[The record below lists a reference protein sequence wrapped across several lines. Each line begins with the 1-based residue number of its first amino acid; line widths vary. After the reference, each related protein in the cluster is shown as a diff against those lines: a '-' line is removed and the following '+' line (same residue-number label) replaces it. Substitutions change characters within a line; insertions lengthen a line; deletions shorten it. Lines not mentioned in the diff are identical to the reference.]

1 MDMKFQVGKSVAFG
15 LDVKQSVTFGFDLGG
30 SYVPPEPEPEI
41 PQEVYLYTDSAPA
54 VTIGEA
60 EDVKPWDFW
69 DIWSSNEE
77 DAKSTAT
84 INVTPS
90 MNCLLMVAVMH
101 RGTVTIAGDGWT
113 KVVTSQPALDNGA
126 GVQWITVWT
135 KNVPAGSYS
144 VTVNQSQSARMGLK
158 VIAFYSD
165 NVSVSIAEDHAI
177 AAFPYTPTAKTGK
190 RRLYLLSSV
199 WTTSG
204 STAIQATSYGN
215 LDLQLSYG
223 VRFTMCWDY
232 LPEIA
237 ITPTFTYVANYDTNS
252 ANSLVLDIDCPI

>member
-1 MDMKFQVGKSVAFG
+1 MDMQFQVG
-15 LDVKQSVTFGFDLGG
+15 QSVTFGFDLGG

-101 RGTVTIAGDGWT
+101 RETVTIAGDGWT
-113 KVVTSQPALDNGA
+113 KVVTSQPALDGGA
-126 GVQWITVWT
+126 QWITVWT

-144 VTVNQSQSARMGLK
+144 VTVNQSQSVRMGLK

-190 RRLYLLSSV
+190 RRLYLLSSF
-199 WTTSG
+199 WTSSE

-237 ITPTFTYVANYDTNS
+237 ITPTFTYVASYDTNS

>member
-1 MDMKFQVGKSVAFG
+1 MDMEFQVG
-15 LDVKQSVTFGFDLGG
+15 QSVTFGFDLGG

-237 ITPTFTYVANYDTNS
+237 ITPTFTYVSGYNTNS

>member
-1 MDMKFQVGKSVAFG
+1 MTMDMQFQVG
-15 LDVKQSVTFGFDLGG
+15 QSVTFGFDLGG

-177 AAFPYTPTAKTGK
+177 AAFPYTPTAKAGK

-237 ITPTFTYVANYDTNS
+237 IAPTFTYVSSYGTNS

>member
-1 MDMKFQVGKSVAFG
+1 MDMQFQVG
-15 LDVKQSVTFGFDLGG
+15 QSVTFGFDLGG

-84 INVTPS
+84 INVSPS

-237 ITPTFTYVANYDTNS
+237 ITPTFTYVSSYGTNS

>member
-1 MDMKFQVGKSVAFG
+1 MQFQVG
-15 LDVKQSVTFGFDLGG
+15 QSVTFGFDLGG

-41 PQEVYLYTDSAPA
+41 PQEPYLYTDSAPA

-101 RGTVTIAGDGWT
+101 RETVTIAGDGWT

-144 VTVNQSQSARMGLK
+144 VTVNQSQRVRMGLK

-177 AAFPYTPTAKTGK
+177 ATFPYTPTAKTRK

-199 WTTSG
+199 WTASG

-237 ITPTFTYVANYDTNS
+237 ITPTFTYVSSYGTNS

>member
-1 MDMKFQVGKSVAFG
+1 MDMQFQVG
-15 LDVKQSVTFGFDLGG
+15 QSVTFGFDLGG

-41 PQEVYLYTDSAPA
+41 PQEPYLYTDSAPA

-60 EDVKPWDFW
+60 EDVKPWNFW

-190 RRLYLLSSV
+190 RRLYLLSSF
-199 WTTSG
+199 WTSSE

-237 ITPTFTYVANYDTNS
+237 ITPTFTYVASYDTNS

>member
-1 MDMKFQVGKSVAFG
+1 MTMDMQFQVG
-15 LDVKQSVTFGFDLGG
+15 QSVTFGFDLGG
-30 SYVPPEPEPEI
+30 SYAPPEPEPEI

-113 KVVTSQPALDNGA
+113 KVVTSQPALDGGA
-126 GVQWITVWT
+126 QWITVWT

-199 WTTSG
+199 WTSSE

-237 ITPTFTYVANYDTNS
+237 ITPTFTYVSSYDTNS

>member
-1 MDMKFQVGKSVAFG
+1 MDMQFQVG
-15 LDVKQSVTFGFDLGG
+15 QSVTFGFDLGG

-101 RGTVTIAGDGWT
+101 RETVTIAGDGWT

-144 VTVNQSQSARMGLK
+144 VTVNQSQRVRMGLK

-177 AAFPYTPTAKTGK
+177 ATFPYTPTAKTRK

-199 WTTSG
+199 WTASG

-237 ITPTFTYVANYDTNS
+237 ITPTFTYVSSYGTNS

>member
-1 MDMKFQVGKSVAFG
+1 MDMQFQVG
-15 LDVKQSVTFGFDLGG
+15 QSVTFGFDLGG

-101 RGTVTIAGDGWT
+101 RETVTIAGDGWT

-144 VTVNQSQSARMGLK
+144 VTVNQSQRVRMGLK

-165 NVSVSIAEDHAI
+165 NVRVSIAEDHAI
-177 AAFPYTPTAKTGK
+177 ATFPYTPTAKTRK

-199 WTTSG
+199 WTASG

-237 ITPTFTYVANYDTNS
+237 ITPTFTYVSSYNTNS
-252 ANSLVLDIDCPI
+252 ANSLALDIDCPI

>member
-1 MDMKFQVGKSVAFG
+1 MPNTIADNLQRLVNAKTAIASAITAKGG
-15 LDVKQSVTFGFDLGG
+15 IVTTGDGFEEFPADIATI
-30 SYVPPEPEPEI
+30 SSKNYT
-41 PQEVYLYTDSAPA
+41 PQEV
-54 VTIGEA
+54 EN
-60 EDVKPWDFW
+60 VKPWDFW

-113 KVVTSQPALDNGA
+113 KVVTSQPALYNGA
-126 GVQWITVWT
+126 GAQWITVWT
-135 KNVPAGSYS
+135 KTVPAGSYS
-144 VTVNQSQSARMGLK
+144 VTVDQSQSNRMGLK

-165 NVSVSIAEDHAI
+165 NVNVSIAEDRGAI
-177 AAFPYTPTAKTGK
+177 AEFPYTPTAKTGK
-190 RRLYLLSSV
+190 RRLYLLSGI
-199 WTTSG
+199 WTQNEN
-204 STAIQATSYGN
+204 TAVIKATSYGN

-237 ITPTFTYVANYDTNS
+237 ITPTFTYGSSYDTNS
-252 ANSLVLDIDCPI
+252 ANSLVLDIDCP

>member
-1 MDMKFQVGKSVAFG
+1 MDMEFQVG
-15 LDVKQSVTFGFDLGG
+15 QSVTFGFDLGG

-237 ITPTFTYVANYDTNS
+237 ITPTFTYVSSYGTNS

>member
-1 MDMKFQVGKSVAFG
+1 MDMEFQVG
-15 LDVKQSVTFGFDLGG
+15 QSVTFGFDLGG

-41 PQEVYLYTDSAPA
+41 PQEPYLYTDSAPA

-101 RGTVTIAGDGWT
+101 RETVTIAGDGWT

-144 VTVNQSQSARMGLK
+144 VTVNQSQRARMGLK

-199 WTTSG
+199 WTTSE

-237 ITPTFTYVANYDTNS
+237 ITPTFTYVSSYNTNS

>member
-1 MDMKFQVGKSVAFG
+1 MDMEFQVG
-15 LDVKQSVTFGFDLGG
+15 QSVTFGFDLGG

-223 VRFTMCWDY
+223 VRFTMGWDY

-237 ITPTFTYVANYDTNS
+237 ITPTFTYVSSYGTNS

>member
-15 LDVKQSVTFGFDLGG
+15 LDVRQSVTFGFDLGG

-101 RGTVTIAGDGWT
+101 RETVTIAGDGWT

-144 VTVNQSQSARMGLK
+144 VTVNQSQRVRMGLK

-237 ITPTFTYVANYDTNS
+237 ITPTFTYASSYGTNS
-252 ANSLVLDIDCPI
+252 ANSLALDIDCPI